1 MIASTRN
8 INNILRGRVQ
18 INIQLCTSIIS
29 KEPDVVWTGIGR
41 KIPVIVFYASVLDLD
56 LKERYSIT
64 GKNFVN

>member
-1 MIASTRN
+1 MYFIY
-8 INNILRGRVQ
+8 
-18 INIQLCTSIIS
+18 S

>member
-1 MIASTRN
+1 M
-8 INNILRGRVQ
+8 
-18 INIQLCTSIIS
+18 
-29 KEPDVVWTGIGR
+29 WTGIGR